1 MITGRKNFF
10 SVIAPYRHFMRKL
23 SSQGQADVFDRKLK
37 RRQREQSITGEES
50 PYYDYLRKESATRLV
65 DRIEDIYK
73 SFPMAL
79 ELGCHRGHVFDLIN
93 EKQGLNGTGGV
104 GGIETLIQC
113 DISPFAVQSS
123 IARASE
129 REALGVHQNVKSYS
143 MICDEQYLPFKDK
156 QFDIVL
162 SSMNLHWVNDLPSTL
177 RQIRSCLK
185 PDGVFLC
192 SMLGGSTLEEL
203 RRCFYL
209 AELERKGGISPHAS
223 PFARASDMAALMQ
236 GAEFQLPTVDVDTI
250 KVQSRPQQFCTQ
262 YVNFICY

>member
-1 MITGRKNFF
+1 MQIDDST
-10 SVIAPYRHFMRKL
+10 
-23 SSQGQADVFDRKLK
+23 
-37 RRQREQSITGEES
+37 
-50 PYYDYLRKESATRLV
+50 YYDYLRKESATRLV

-79 ELGCHRGHVFDLIN
+79 ELGCHRGHVYDLLN
-93 EKQGLNGTGGV
+93 EKQGLNGTGGI
-104 GGIETLIQC
+104 GGIETLVQT
-113 DISPFAVQSS
+113 DISPFAVQSCVD
-123 IARASE
+123 RANK
-129 REALGVHQNVKSYS
+129 REAANEVQNVKSYS
-143 MICDEQYLPFKDK
+143 FLCDEQYLPFKDK

-162 SSMNLHWVNDLPSTL
+162 SSMNMHWVNDLPSTL
-177 RQIRSCLK
+177 RQIKGCLK

-236 GAEFQLPTVDVDTI
+236 GAEFQLPTVDVDTV
-250 KVQSRPQQFCTQ
+250 KVRRLPS
-262 YVNFICY
+262 Y